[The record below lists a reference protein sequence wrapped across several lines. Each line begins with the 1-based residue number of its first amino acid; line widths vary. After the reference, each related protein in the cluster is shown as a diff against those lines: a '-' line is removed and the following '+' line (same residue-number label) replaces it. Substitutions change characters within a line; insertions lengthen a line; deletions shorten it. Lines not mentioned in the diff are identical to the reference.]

1 MDGRGELVGEFRG
14 EDRLLVITQSGRVKT
29 IIPEITAHF
38 EDDMIHIEKWHPE
51 RPITAVYYDAEKD
64 LHFCKRF
71 VCEVTMDKKVSFI
84 SEAEGSTLDI
94 VSTAYQPK
102 AKIIYNKLLKA
113 TKNLPDT
120 EVDLASFIEVKGM
133 KSQGNQMTKLKVKE
147 IVLEHSIEGDEPWPE
162 MEKPKTINND
172 GEEVEDDEEST
183 TIEWDIKNDDD
194 DNVQPRLFE
203 DE

>member
-1 MDGRGELVGEFRG
+1 MSTFDL
-14 EDRLLVITQSGRVKT
+14 SN
-29 IIPEITAHF
+29 HF

-162 MEKPKTINND
+162 MEKPKTINED
-172 GEEVEDDEEST
+172 GEEVRFEEPMGIELPPAGFAAEEIVAEIAAAI
-183 TIEWDIKNDDD
+183 TILWSLYESISAAFTFP
-194 DNVQPRLFE
+194 VP
-203 DE
+203 